1 MCTEELLRPNSGEL
15 LRPDPGSGELL
26 RPKSGDLGISS
37 TQPTQEQAARLVPGP
52 ISTPK
57 YKIAKEIHK
66 DKSFISAADIFNK
79 LPHVPRLNS
88 IVYITTYYVLKLKNT
103 ARYHLG

>member
-37 TQPTQEQAARLVPGP
+37 TQPTQEQAARSV
-52 ISTPK
+52 
-57 YKIAKEIHK
+57 HK
-66 DKSFISAADIFNK
+66 
-79 LPHVPRLNS
+79 H
-88 IVYITTYYVLKLKNT
+88 T
-103 ARYHLG
+103 